1 MGCSRGIIR
10 NRASI
15 LSLLASLSEA
25 SASSSSSRQ
34 KTDAFPSLNLSSQN
48 LAVTLRPSSRTG
60 STASS
65 NLSGVSGYHPPLP
78 PKPRSRPSSQHLDQ
92 ADGEGRGS
100 VDPGACQQ
108 LWRAVQADGEEDP
121 PWTRGYV
128 VDPEIW
134 CEAKN
139 EGQMADVQSLFFS
152 SNHVEVDNDCK
163 KNCHNFYKK
172 MFKHCSNANYHI
184 SSNTFILWLNVVTIL
199 TLMFIF
205 KIKNA
210 DTI

>member
-25 SASSSSSRQ
+25 SASSSSSSRQ
-34 KTDAFPSLNLSSQN
+34 KTEAFPSLNLSSQN

-65 NLSGVSGYHPPLP
+65 NLSGVSGFHPPLP

-100 VDPGACQQ
+100 VDRETVLTSGRGSANLRPKGQWPQQ
-108 LWRAVQADGEEDP
+108 GCNVREEELV
-121 PWTRGYV
+121 RELVYV
-128 VDPEIW
+128 FQGIQGSLITLDSRLEFPAPASSAW
-134 CEAKN
+134 
-139 EGQMADVQSLFFS
+139 EGS
-152 SNHVEVDNDCK
+152 
-163 KNCHNFYKK
+163 
-172 MFKHCSNANYHI
+172 
-184 SSNTFILWLNVVTIL
+184 
-199 TLMFIF
+199 
-205 KIKNA
+205 
-210 DTI
+210 